1 MSHERQLTILNFTRV
16 YEPFYA
22 LFFTYSEAKH
32 YNLLLGLKNVKK
44 SSGHTRISAKKARD
58 DLSSRAL
65 FD

>member
-32 YNLLLGLKNVKK
+32 YNLLLG
-44 SSGHTRISAKKARD
+44 
-58 DLSSRAL
+58 
-65 FD
+65 